1 MLRRSAAVIA
11 VLAAMF
17 ASPLSGQETKAS
29 AKIAGKW
36 EFTIDGP
43 QGPDVMTITMTQ
55 AGDTLTGTAESQFGT
70 LPLSK
75 GKISGE
81 NFSFALTMNGNGE
94 AMELPFSGKVTGE
107 TAEGRIS
114 VAMDGGMVINWRAKK
129 VPN

>member
-1 MLRRSAAVIA
+1 MQRRSAV
-11 VLAAMF
+11 VLAMLAALV
-17 ASPLSGQETKAS
+17 ASPMSGQETKTP
-29 AKIAGKW
+29 AKMTGKW
-36 EFTIDGP
+36 EFTLDGP
-43 QGPDVMTITMTQ
+43 QGPDVMTMTLTQ

-107 TAEGRIS
+107 TAEGSIS
-114 VAMDGGMVINWRAKK
+114 VAMGGGMVINWRAKR
-129 VPN
+129 VPK

>member
-1 MLRRSAAVIA
+1 MQRRSAVVFAM
-11 VLAAMF
+11 LAAMV
-17 ASPLSGQETKAS
+17 ASPMSGQETKAS
-29 AKIAGKW
+29 AKMTGKW

-43 QGPDVMTITMTQ
+43 QGPDVMTITLTQ

-107 TAEGRIS
+107 TAEGSIS
-114 VAMDGGMVINWRAKK
+114 VAMGGGMMINWRAKK

>member
-1 MLRRSAAVIA
+1 MQRRSAV
-11 VLAAMF
+11 VLAMLAALV
-17 ASPLSGQETKAS
+17 ASPMSGQETKTP
-29 AKIAGKW
+29 AKMTGKW
-36 EFTIDGP
+36 EFTLDGP
-43 QGPDVMTITMTQ
+43 QGPDVMTITLTQ
-55 AGDTLTGTAESQFGT
+55 AGDTLTGTAESQFGA

-107 TAEGRIS
+107 TAEGSIT
-114 VAMDGGMVINWRAKK
+114 MPMGDGMVISWRAKK